1 MKRGVFI
8 SIIIIFLIGIC
19 TLEQKLVD
27 NTLIMLKEK
36 TDNLIIIIPEY
47 ENIINK
53 EIILKTNELNDFWD
67 KYENLLCFFINHKD
81 MQEMG
86 IELKK
91 MQSYAEYNVKEEYFT
106 SLNLVIH
113 YTDTFNHIMG
123 LSLQN
128 LI

>member
-1 MKRGVFI
+1 
-8 SIIIIFLIGIC
+8 
-19 TLEQKLVD
+19 
-27 NTLIMLKEK
+27 MLKEK

-47 ENIINK
+47 ENINNK